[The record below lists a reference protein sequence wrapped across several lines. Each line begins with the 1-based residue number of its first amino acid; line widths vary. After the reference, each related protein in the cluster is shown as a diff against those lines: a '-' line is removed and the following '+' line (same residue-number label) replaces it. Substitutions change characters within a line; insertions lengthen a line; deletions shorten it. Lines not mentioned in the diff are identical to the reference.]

1 MQGGLL
7 VVHGLGV
14 RPTLVLCELLLVA
27 PGLLVLAVA
36 GLPLVAALRLRRLDS
51 RAALLAALGG
61 VFFWVASLGLLEL
74 QSALWPPPPGYLE
87 LFRRLHEALR
97 PAGPLDF
104 LFSLSAIALAPAIC
118 EEVLNR
124 GIVLPSLRSPLGDPG
139 AVMASAALFALM
151 HLDANLDAYR
161 LPFTFAIGLALGALR
176 LRTGSLLPGVI
187 IHSAFNSLTFVAAPF
202 LDDPAQSVPTPRP
215 LLGAAMLLV
224 GSALSVALITR
235 FPLTP
240 GDRSA

>member
-1 MQGGLL
+1 LDA
-7 VVHGLGV
+7 
-14 RPTLVLCELLLVA
+14 R
-27 PGLLVLAVA
+27 
-36 GLPLVAALRLRRLDS
+36 AALR
-51 RAALLAALGG
+51 AAGGG

-97 PAGPLDF
+97 PSGPLDL
-104 LFSLSAIALAPAIC
+104 LFSLGAIAVAPAVC

-124 GIVLPSLRSPLGDPG
+124 GIVLPSLAPPLGAAG
-139 AVMASAALFALM
+139 AVVASAALFALM

-202 LDDPAQSVPTPRP
+202 LDDPTQTVPTPRP
-215 LLGAAMLLV
+215 LLGAVMFLV
-224 GSALSVALITR
+224 GSALSVFLIIR

-240 GDRSA
+240 RDPSA